1 MKKIAIQIDMFLL
14 KNKSKTTITTKG
26 RKLLNEI
33 IKQKLNSGTLYIDT
47 IELQDKSNNDLAVF
61 LQQNMIHNCVIKKIK
76 QLKVTNNPLKD
87 FTNRVSYSVR
97 QIPDLTYYF
106 DLDVADKQEEL
117 FRLGWET
124 RNLNKEDTFNI
135 NRDSQS
141 FSGFAESIARRT
153 KSRYKTFETTTDTL
167 LFNPYRKKTSTSMSA
182 EDIKILTNEIM
193 REELKGQTGIK

>member
-33 IKQKLNSGTLYIDT
+33 IKQKLNYGTLYIDT

-87 FTNRVSYSVR
+87 F
-97 QIPDLTYYF
+97 IF
-106 DLDVADKQEEL
+106 C
-117 FRLGWET
+117 G
-124 RNLNKEDTFNI
+124 
-135 NRDSQS
+135 
-141 FSGFAESIARRT
+141 
-153 KSRYKTFETTTDTL
+153 
-167 LFNPYRKKTSTSMSA
+167 
-182 EDIKILTNEIM
+182 
-193 REELKGQTGIK
+193 